1 MLNFSPMQK
10 SSRPIKSRRQLAAG
24 LRLSSCLIFVMACAA
39 GGQTLARPGWTA
51 SGFTADPWWKHAV
64 FYQMARTTFRRPGAP
79 AAASHPPDWMSDA
92 NSISD
97 KLDALQ
103 ALRIDALI
111 LPMPQEQNS
120 AATLDA
126 FDDMVSQASRR
137 GIRVVLALPAAGSNQ
152 TLSYRARF
160 WLSRGIA
167 GIYVFTPAQSS
178 SANTQAVVRMIRTIA
193 STAVGG
199 RIVISDLAAEA
210 VTDQP
215 AARVPSRRRKRHSS
229 VAPFSGTVDQ
239 ASGQL
244 QIDSHLDLPQ
254 LPDAATLRGMIA
266 SEPQGSNVLL
276 GLQPP
281 ANPETTTDPYLA
293 ISKSIAAIELTTHP
307 VALLDADGALSSEVG
322 TGESAASD
330 WYRQLIALHHGNS
343 TLRYGTATPL
353 DFDAQNALVWVS
365 RAPQGTA
372 QMLPVV
378 VTCNLTSLPLHVS
391 LGAAIRGLGLRGS
404 FLRTLLR
411 TDVSMGPQDL
421 DNVTIPPFGVY
432 IGELRR

>member
-1 MLNFSPMQK
+1 
-10 SSRPIKSRRQLAAG
+10 
-24 LRLSSCLIFVMACAA
+24 MACAA

-64 FYQMARTTFRRPGAP
+64 FYQLMRTTASPPGAP
-79 AAASHPPDWMSDA
+79 TGASQPPDWLNDA
-92 NSISD
+92 KSISD

-111 LPMPQEQNS
+111 LPMPGEQNS
-120 AATLDA
+120 AAPLNA

-137 GIRVVLALPAAGSNQ
+137 GIRVVLALPASGTSQ
-152 TLSYRARF
+152 SVSDRARF
-160 WLSRGIA
+160 WLSRGVA
-167 GIYVFTPAQSS
+167 GIYVFTPPQGSL
-178 SANTQAVVRMIRTIA
+178 ANTQAVVRIIRAIA

-199 RIVISDLAAEA
+199 RIVISDLAADPA
-210 VTDQP
+210 DQP
-215 AARVPSRRRKRHSS
+215 VSPVPSRRRRRRSS
-229 VAPFSGTVDQ
+229 VATSSGTVGQ
-239 ASGQL
+239 TSGQL
-244 QIDSHLDLPQ
+244 QIDSHLNLPE

-266 SEPQGSNVLL
+266 DDPQASNVLL

-281 ANPETTTDPYLA
+281 LKPESATDPYRA
-293 ISKSIAAIELTTHP
+293 ISKSIAAIELTTRP
-307 VALLDADGALSSEVG
+307 VALLDVDGSISSEAGAV
-322 TGESAASD
+322 ESATSD

-353 DFDAQNALVWVS
+353 DFDAQNTLVWVS
-365 RAPQGTA
+365 RAPQGTG

-378 VTCNLTSLPLHVS
+378 VTCNLTSLPLHLS
-391 LGAAIRGLGLRGS
+391 LGAAMRGLGLRGS

-411 TDVSMGPQDL
+411 TDASMGPQDL